1 MRGLRELGG
10 SWYGSKVWHSNDKYR
25 KVVWQCNHKFD
36 GGEKCTTP
44 HLDEETV
51 RQLFIKALNTINREK
66 TRILAGFEEIRDTAF
81 ETGELEAEARQLNGE
96 MNVAAE
102 LIQKC
107 IGENARV
114 AQNQSEYAKRYD
126 ALVGRFETAK
136 ARLEEVQAAITE
148 KQAQQKMMENFMEEL
163 RGAATA
169 GGLFL
174 RGSLVRHGGFCNGLR
189 QGRCAV
195 HL

>member
-1 MRGLRELGG
+1 M
-10 SWYGSKVWHSNDKYR
+10 
-25 KVVWQCNHKFD
+25 
-36 GGEKCTTP
+36 
-44 HLDEETV
+44 
-51 RQLFIKALNTINREK
+51 
-66 TRILAGFEEIRDTAF
+66 AF

-102 LIQKC
+102 LIQKY

-163 RGAATA
+163 RGLPQQVDYFYEGAWYAMVDFVT
-169 GGLFL
+169 
-174 RGSLVRHGGFCNGLR
+174 VY
-189 QGRCAV
+189 GREDV
-195 HL
+195 QFTFKNRMEVKV

>member
-1 MRGLRELGG
+1 MAVLKEPFGRTRNGED
-10 SWYGSKVWHSNDKYR
+10 VDKY
-25 KVVWQCNHKFD
+25 
-36 GGEKCTTP
+36 
-44 HLDEETV
+44 
-51 RQLFIKALNTINREK
+51 
-66 TRILAGFEEIRDTAF
+66 ILRS
-81 ETGELEAEARQLNGE
+81 GELEAEARQLNGE

-114 AQNQSEYAKRYD
+114 AQNQGEYAKRYD

-163 RGAATA
+163 RGLPQQVDYFYEGAWYAMVDFVTVY
-169 GGLFL
+169 G
-174 RGSLVRHGGFCNGLR
+174 REDVRFTFKNGMEIS
-189 QGRCAV
+189 V
-195 HL
+195 

>member
-1 MRGLRELGG
+1 M
-10 SWYGSKVWHSNDKYR
+10 
-25 KVVWQCNHKFD
+25 VWQCNHKFD

-44 HLDEETV
+44 HLDEETLK
-51 RQLFIKALNTINREK
+51 QLFIKALNIIGKEK
-66 TRILAGFEEIRDTAF
+66 DLICAGFEEVRDTAF

-114 AQNQSEYAKRYD
+114 AQNQGEYAKRYE
-126 ALVGRFETAK
+126 ALVERFETAK

-148 KQAQQKMMENFMEEL
+148 KQAQRKMMENFMDVL
-163 RGAATA
+163 RGLPEQVDYYDEAAWYAMVDFATVY
-169 GGLFL
+169 GKDD
-174 RGSLVRHGGFCNGLR
+174 VRFTFKNGME
-189 QGRCAV
+189 V
-195 HL
+195 PTKTE

>member
-1 MRGLRELGG
+1 M
-10 SWYGSKVWHSNDKYR
+10 
-25 KVVWQCNHKFD
+25 VWQCNHKFD

-44 HLDEETV
+44 HLDEETI

-163 RGAATA
+163 RGLPQQVDYFYEGAWYAMVDFVTVY
-169 GGLFL
+169 G
-174 RGSLVRHGGFCNGLR
+174 REDVRFTFKNGME
-189 QGRCAV
+189 V
-195 HL
+195 KV